1 MRQLTLDLLTQPAP
15 SLDNF
20 VAGPNIEAL
29 SALQALASGD
39 RSMRRVHL
47 WGETASGKTH
57 LLRALSHTPLGPHT
71 PLEAFTLQF
80 EGAREVV
87 VVDDCDH
94 LDDARQQA
102 LFQCYN
108 RVLAEPALA
117 IVTTSRQA
125 PIALTLRPELRSRL
139 GSGLVIEL
147 RALSDAE
154 REHAL
159 RQAALRTG
167 AHCVDEVYRYL
178 LTRKARD
185 MRSLLGL
192 FSALDR
198 YALERQRAITL
209 ALIREFEALAASTP
223 AGDWAGL
230 PTGQMTP
237 ADKIR
242 PCNE

>member
-1 MRQLTLDLLTQPAP
+1 MRQLPLDLLTQPAP

-29 SALQALASGD
+29 SALRALAGGD

-57 LLRALSHTPLGPHT
+57 LLRALAHAPLGPHAA
-71 PLEAFTLQF
+71 LEAFAPPR
-80 EGAREVV
+80 EGPGDVV
-87 VVDDCDH
+87 AVDDCDH
-94 LDDARQQA
+94 LDDPRQQA
-102 LFQCYN
+102 LFQRYN
-108 RVLAEPALA
+108 HVLADPALA
-117 IVTTSRQA
+117 IVTSSRQA
-125 PIALTLRPELRSRL
+125 PIALALRPELRSRL

-147 RALSDAE
+147 RVLSDAE

-167 AHCVDEVYRYL
+167 AHCADEVYRFL

-185 MRSLLGL
+185 MRSLLGF

-209 ALIREFEALAASTP
+209 ALIREFEALADNTPSGDGLGLP
-223 AGDWAGL
+223 AGLVA
-230 PTGQMTP
+230 P

-242 PCNE
+242 PCDE